1 MVFITKLLL
10 FLIGTIES
18 KIVIPLSSK
27 LLGANSNI
35 TNTDD
40 TGYTVEIWLGTPAIS
55 LNVYLSTW
63 TAVIK
68 N

>member
-40 TGYTVEIWLGTPAIS
+40 TGYTVEI
-55 LNVYLSTW
+55 
-63 TAVIK
+63 
-68 N
+68 